1 VTTARDVTQP
11 AARSPTI
18 RGEPPLPYI
27 GQLVEVIDLAA
38 RRPAEVTRIEGR
50 TLWVRVAGDD
60 DDAEERPFDLH
71 PTTANF
77 VARGQPY
84 WGTRLR
90 V

>member
-1 VTTARDVTQP
+1 MAQ
-11 AARSPTI
+11 
-18 RGEPPLPYI
+18 LPYV
-27 GQLVEVIDLAA
+27 GQPVEVVDLGA
-38 RRPAEVTRIEGR
+38 RQPGEVTRVEGR
-50 TLWVRVAGDD
+50 TLWVRVAGDE
-60 DDAEERPFDLH
+60 AEQPFDLH